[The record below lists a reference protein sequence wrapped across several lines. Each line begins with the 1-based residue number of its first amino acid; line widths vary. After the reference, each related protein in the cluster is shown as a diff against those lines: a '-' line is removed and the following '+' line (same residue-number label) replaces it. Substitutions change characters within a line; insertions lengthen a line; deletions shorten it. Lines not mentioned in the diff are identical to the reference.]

1 MRKIILS
8 SRVIILFTLILL
20 ISSKIYSQ
28 TQRETRAVWLTTNF
42 RLDWPPARYDAE
54 YQKNALIE
62 IFDDIRKK
70 NFNTV
75 YFQVRFNSTVLFKS
89 SYEPMSFYITGKTG
103 DTTAYDPLQFAI
115 ELAHKRGL
123 EIHAWVNV
131 AKCFDGTEKNLI
143 ENPKH
148 IYQKH
153 PDWIIKDVRDGS
165 TAYWFD
171 PGLPAVREYLVD
183 LIYEMAMN
191 YDIDGVHYDYLRYPG
206 KSFDDDFSF
215 GVHGGGMTKDD
226 WRRNNLNEIAKGI
239 SERIKAEKPFLKIG
253 AAPIGIYKN
262 ITYAK
267 GLEGY
272 YDAYQDAREWLKL
285 GYIDYVVPQI
295 YWDFDGNPRFDIVA
309 KDWVENSFGRSVVLG
324 IGAYKP
330 EVYSEMDKFIGLS
343 RHINSG
349 GVAFFRYKN
358 IKNYNFNLFANKAFP
373 DEMAW
378 LNGYKPNPPSNLNFE
393 FVDAKPGFLNL
404 TWNLPTAGNSEDS
417 IRYFSLYS
425 LPFIDS
431 KATNE
436 DLFEIISAERS
447 SVNLGIKRPKRINY
461 YFTLKSVTKLWNES
475 ANYSN
480 VITVTFPELNKLA
493 GIDDIYMNPALVKEE
508 NETLKI
514 LLFLPDKELIKISVL
529 EKDIS
534 TNVIEK
540 EIEAGKNVISVP
552 GNISAPASLI
562 VKYEKS
568 GKEIK
573 LQL

>member
-1 MRKIILS
+1 MKKNILFS
-8 SRVIILFTLILL
+8 PFIILFAAAILFNSE
-20 ISSKIYSQ
+20 ISAQ

-42 RLDWPPARYDAE
+42 RLDWPPARYDEE
-54 YQKNALIE
+54 YQKNALVE

-70 NFNTV
+70 NLNTV

-89 SYEPMSFYITGKTG
+89 SFEPISFYITGKTG

-131 AKCFDGTEKNLI
+131 TKCFDGTEKNLL
-143 ENPKH
+143 ENPNH

-153 PDWIIKDVRDGS
+153 PDWIVKDTRDGA
-165 TAYWFD
+165 TAYWLD
-171 PGLPAVREYLVD
+171 PGLPAVKEYLVD
-183 LIYEMAMN
+183 LIYELAMD
-191 YDIDGVHYDYLRYPG
+191 YDVDGIQYDYLRYPG
-206 KSFDDDFSF
+206 KTFEDDFSY
-215 GVHGGGMTKDD
+215 GVHGGGLSRDD
-226 WRRNNLNEIAKGI
+226 WRRNNLTEIVKDL
-239 SERIKAEKPFLKIG
+239 SDKIKADKPFLKIG

-262 ITYAK
+262 QVNAR

-272 YDAYQDAREWLKL
+272 YDAFQDSREWLKK

-295 YWDFDGNPRFDIVA
+295 YWDFDSNPRFDVVA
-309 KDWVENSFGRSVVLG
+309 KDWIENSFGRSVVLG

-330 EVYSEMDKFIGLS
+330 EVYSEIDKMIGLS
-343 RHINSG
+343 RLINSG
-349 GVAFFRYKN
+349 GVSFFRYKN

-373 DEMAW
+373 AEMAW
-378 LNGYKPNPPSNLNFE
+378 LEGYKPNPPTNLNYE
-393 FVDAKPGFLNL
+393 FITGKPGYLNL
-404 TWNLPTAGNSEDS
+404 AWNLPAAGNSEDS

-425 LPFIDS
+425 LPFINS
-431 KATNE
+431 RATNE

-475 ANYSN
+475 PNFSN
-480 VITVTFPELNKLA
+480 VITVTFPELSKLA
-493 GIDDIYMNPALVKEE
+493 GIDEVSMNPAMVKEE
-508 NETLKI
+508 ETLKV
-514 LLFLPDKELIKISVL
+514 LLFLPERELIKITVV
-529 EKDIS
+529 EKDKV
-534 TNVIEK
+534 TNVVEK
-540 EIEAGKNVISVP
+540 DAEAGKNVISIP
-552 GNISAPASLI
+552 GNVSAPASLL

>member
-1 MRKIILS
+1 MKNDS
-8 SRVIILFTLILL
+8 FFRVALIVFAILL
-20 ISSKIYSQ
+20 LSNFKMFSQ
-28 TQRETRAVWLTTNF
+28 SQRETRAVWLTTNF

-54 YQKNALIE
+54 YQKNALTE

-89 SYEPMSFYITGKTG
+89 SFEPMSFYITGKTG
-103 DTTAYDPLQFAI
+103 DTTAYDPLQFAM

-131 AKCFDGTEKNLI
+131 TKCFDGTEKNLL
-143 ENPKH
+143 ENDEH

-153 PDWIIKDVRDGS
+153 PDWIIKDIRDGG

-183 LIYEMAMN
+183 VIEELALN
-191 YDIDGVHYDYLRYPG
+191 YDIDGIHYDYLRYPG
-206 KSFDDDFSF
+206 KSFEDDFSY
-215 GVHGGGMTKDD
+215 GVHGGGMSRDD
-226 WRRNNLNEIAKGI
+226 WRRNNLTELVKNLY
-239 SERIKAEKPFLKIG
+239 ERIKAEKPYLKIG
-253 AAPIGIYKN
+253 TAPIGIYKN
-262 ITYAK
+262 LTYAK

-272 YDAYQDAREWLKL
+272 NDVYQDAREWLKL
-285 GYIDYVVPQI
+285 GYVDYVVPQI
-295 YWDFDGNPRFDIVA
+295 YWDFEGNPRFDIVA
-309 KDWVENSFGRSVVLG
+309 RDWSENSFGRSVVLG

-330 EVYSEMDKFIGLS
+330 EIYSEIDKMIGLS
-343 RHINSG
+343 RQLKSS

-358 IKNYNFNLFANKAFP
+358 IKNYNFNLFSNKAFP

-378 LNGYKPNPPSNLNFE
+378 LDGYKPKPPTNLNFE
-393 FVDAKPGFLNL
+393 FITDKTGYLNL
-404 TWNLPTAGNSEDS
+404 SWKLPSAGFKEDS

-425 LPFIDS
+425 LPFINS
-431 KATNE
+431 KATND

-447 SVNLGIKRPKRINY
+447 SVTLGIKRPKRINY

-475 ANYSN
+475 TNYSN
-480 VITVTFPELNKLA
+480 VITVTFPELNLLA
-493 GIDDIYMNPALVKEE
+493 AIDEVYANPVLVKDQ
-508 NETLKI
+508 NESVKV
-514 LLFLPDKELIKISVL
+514 LLFIPTKELISISVVENESIKKL
-529 EKDIS
+529 
-534 TNVIEK
+534 VEK
-540 EIEAGKNVISVP
+540 EFEAGKNVISVP
-552 GNISAPASLI
+552 GVISPPVSII
-562 VKYEKS
+562 VRYEKN

>member
-1 MRKIILS
+1 MRKDPLFKIIAIAFTLIILS
-8 SRVIILFTLILL
+8 N
-20 ISSKIYSQ
+20 SKMFSQ

-54 YQKNALIE
+54 YQKSALVE
-62 IFDDIRKK
+62 IFDDIRRK

-131 AKCFDGTEKNLI
+131 TKCFDGTEKNLL
-143 ENPKH
+143 ENPAH

-153 PDWIIKDVRDGS
+153 SDWIIKDTRDGGV
-165 TAYWFD
+165 AYWFD
-171 PGLPAVREYLVD
+171 PGLPAVKNYLVD
-183 LIYEMAMN
+183 VISELALE
-191 YDIDGVHYDYLRYPG
+191 YDIDGIHYDYLRYPG
-206 KSFDDDFSF
+206 KSFEDDFSF
-215 GVHGGGMTKDD
+215 GVHGGGLSRDE
-226 WRRNNLNEIAKGI
+226 WRRNNLTEIVKNLHD
-239 SERIKAEKPFLKIG
+239 RIKAEKPYIKIG
-253 AAPIGIYKN
+253 SAPIGIYKN
-262 ITYAK
+262 LTYAK

-272 YDAYQDAREWLKL
+272 NDVYQDAREWLKL

-295 YWDFDGNPRFDIVA
+295 YWDFEGNPRFDIVA
-309 KDWVENSFGRSVVLG
+309 RDWTENSFGRSVILG

-330 EVYSEMDKFIGLS
+330 EIYSEIDKMIDLS
-343 RHINSG
+343 RSIKSG

-358 IKNYNFNLFANKAFP
+358 IRNYNFSLFSNKAFP

-378 LNGYKPNPPSNLNFE
+378 LDGYKPAPPTNLNFE
-393 FVDAKPGFLNL
+393 FATGKTGYLNL
-404 TWNLPTAGNSEDS
+404 TWKLPAAGYKEDS

-425 LPFIDS
+425 LPFINS
-431 KATNE
+431 KATND
-436 DLFEIISAERS
+436 DLFEIISAERN
-447 SVNLGIKRPKRINY
+447 SVILGIKRPKRINY

-475 ANYSN
+475 TNYSN
-480 VITVTFPELNKLA
+480 VITVTFPELNLLA
-493 GIDDIYMNPALVKEE
+493 GIDEVYANPVLVKDQ
-508 NETLKI
+508 NETLKV
-514 LLFLPDKELIKISVL
+514 LLFNQNKELISISVV
-529 EKDIS
+529 EKDGIKKL
-534 TNVIEK
+534 VEK

-552 GNISAPASLI
+552 GNIAAPASLI
-562 VKYEKS
+562 VRYEKS